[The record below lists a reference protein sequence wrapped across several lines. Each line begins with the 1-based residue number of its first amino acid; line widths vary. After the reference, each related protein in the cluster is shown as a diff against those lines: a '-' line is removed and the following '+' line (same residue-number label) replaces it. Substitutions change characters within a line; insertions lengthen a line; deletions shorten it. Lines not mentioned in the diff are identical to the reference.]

1 MVKAEDIQSMSYNIS
16 YEKGVFRPMAADK
29 LVTFINPD
37 TMPKPNGYKHVV
49 EVRSGRTIYIAGQI
63 ALNRDGQAVGIGD
76 LAAQTK
82 QVFENI
88 KAALEAADAT
98 FDEVV
103 KMTYFLTDISQF
115 QIVRDIRN
123 AYINTSN
130 PPASTAVEV
139 SRLAREQ
146 FLIEIEAIAVAK

>member
-1 MVKAEDIQSMSYNIS
+1 
-16 YEKGVFRPMAADK
+16 MADDK

-37 TMPKPNGYKHVV
+37 TMPKPNGYTNVV
-49 EVRSGRTIYIAGQI
+49 EVRNGRTIYIAGQV
-63 ALNRDGQAVGIGD
+63 ALNRDGQVVGIGD
-76 LAAQTK
+76 LAVQTK

-88 KAALEAADAT
+88 RAALEAVDAS

-103 KMTYFLTDISQF
+103 KLTYFLTDISQIQF
-115 QIVRDIRN
+115 VRDIRD

-139 SRLAREQ
+139 SRLVREP
-146 FLIEIEAIAVAK
+146 FLIEIEAIAVGK

>member
-1 MVKAEDIQSMSYNIS
+1 
-16 YEKGVFRPMAADK
+16 MAADK

-37 TMPKPNGYKHVV
+37 TMPKPNGYTNVV
-49 EVRSGRTIYIAGQI
+49 EVRSGRTIYIAGQV

-76 LAAQTK
+76 LAMQTK

-88 KAALEAADAT
+88 KAALEAANAT

-103 KMTYFLTDISQF
+103 KLTYFLTDISQI
-115 QIVRDIRN
+115 QVVRDIRD
-123 AYINTSN
+123 AYINTSH

-139 SRLAREQ
+139 GRLFREH

>member
-1 MVKAEDIQSMSYNIS
+1 
-16 YEKGVFRPMAADK
+16 MADDK

-37 TMPKPNGYKHVV
+37 TMPKPDGYTNVV
-49 EVRSGRTIYIAGQI
+49 EVRNGRTIYIAGQV
-63 ALNRDGQAVGIGD
+63 ALNRDGQVVGIGD
-76 LAAQTK
+76 LAVQTK

-88 KAALEAADAT
+88 KAALEAADAS

-103 KMTYFLTDISQF
+103 KLTYFLTDISQI
-115 QIVRDIRN
+115 QVVRDIRD

-139 SRLAREQ
+139 SRLVREP
-146 FLIEIEAIAVAK
+146 FLIEIEAIAVGK

>member
-1 MVKAEDIQSMSYNIS
+1 
-16 YEKGVFRPMAADK
+16 MAADK
-29 LVTFINPD
+29 LATFINPD
-37 TMPKPNGYKHVV
+37 TMPKPNGYTNVV
-49 EVRSGRTIYIAGQI
+49 EVRSGRTIYIAGQV

-76 LAAQTK
+76 LAVQTK

-88 KAALEAADAT
+88 KAALEAADAA

-103 KMTYFLTDISQF
+103 KMTYFLTDISQI
-115 QIVRDIRN
+115 QVVRDIRDT
-123 AYINTSN
+123 YINTSN

-139 SRLAREQ
+139 SRLFREH